1 MKQSQYFIPTL
12 KEAPNEAVIPSH
24 ILMIRSGLVR
34 SLGSGIYS
42 FLPLGY
48 RIMKKIMT
56 IIREEMDAI
65 GGVEFHMPALNPSEI
80 WEQTGRRNV
89 PNFIL
94 SVKERDLVLAPTH
107 EEIIAFHARADVKSY
122 KELPQIWYQ
131 IQTKFRNEPRP
142 RSGVLRGR
150 QFTMKD
156 AYSLDSSWEGLDVSY
171 EKHAQ
176 AYRNIFSRCGLKFFA
191 VGAASGAMGGTA
203 SQEFMLESYHG
214 EDTCVL
220 CDETGYAANLEVAT
234 SALPPIGR
242 IDNNLPL
249 EQFPTPKSKTINELV
264 NDFQL
269 DVHRCAKS
277 VVYIVDSKPYLFL
290 LRGND
295 ELNESK
301 VQTLLTA
308 ADLRPATEDEL
319 VKFTGANGGSIGPI
333 GLKSTEVTI
342 IADNLLRDAN
352 GLVSGANTNGF
363 HYKNIDFSRDVANI
377 QYADLRVIE
386 AGEPEPSGTG
396 AKLRITNAIEI
407 GHIFKL
413 GTKYSIALGAK
424 FLDMNGKDQP
434 IIMGSY
440 GIGVERILA
449 CFIEQHHDDKGIIW
463 GRALAPF
470 TVHILGIGLKKSE
483 KVREYCD
490 SLYAQLQSAGI
501 EVLFDDRD
509 ISPGFKL
516 NDADLL
522 GMPLQII
529 VGEKNAA
536 IDQVEI
542 KVRSTGD
549 KHVIPFSDAMQ
560 TITSLLSTIGS

>member
-42 FLPLGY
+42 FLPMGY
-48 RIMKKIMT
+48 RIMKKIMN

-65 GGVEFHMPALNPSEI
+65 GGLEFHMPALNPSDL

-107 EEIIAFHARADVKSY
+107 EEVIAFHARADVKSY

-156 AYSLDSSWEGLDVSY
+156 AYSLDSSWEGLDISY
-171 EKHAQ
+171 DKHAQ

-191 VGAASGAMGGTA
+191 VGASSGAMGGSA
-203 SQEFMLESYHG
+203 SQEFMLESFHG

-242 IDNNLPL
+242 IDDTATI
-249 EQFPTPKSKTINELV
+249 EQFATPNSKTINQLV
-264 NDFQL
+264 EDFQL
-269 DVHRCAKS
+269 DVNVCAKS

-308 ADLRPATEDEL
+308 SDLRPATEEEL

-333 GLKSTEVTI
+333 GLKSSEVTI
-342 IADNLLRDAN
+342 IADSLLRDAN
-352 GLVSGANTNGF
+352 GLVSGANENGF
-363 HYKNIDFSRDVANI
+363 HYRNIDFSRDVPNLT
-377 QYADLRVIE
+377 YADLRIIQE
-386 AGEPEPSGTG
+386 GEPEPSGTG

-449 CFIEQHHDDKGIIW
+449 CFIEQHHDEKGIIW
-463 GRALAPF
+463 GKTLAPF
-470 TVHILGIGLKKSE
+470 AVHILGIGLKKSE
-483 KVREYCD
+483 RVREYCD
-490 SLYAQLQSAGI
+490 TLYNNLRSAGI

-522 GMPLQII
+522 GMPLQVV

-536 IDQVEI
+536 LESVEV
-542 KVRSTGD
+542 KVRSTGE
-549 KHVIPFSDAMQ
+549 KQIIAFSEAMQ
-560 TITSLLSTIGS
+560 TIQSLLTSLD